1 MMRLLKKASLVVLIT
16 GYLAAGGNHFRSPEG
31 YINIIPQYIPLPK
44 LMNIAAGFFEILFGL
59 MLIFKRTRPWSAR
72 GIILMLI
79 AFLPV
84 HIDMV
89 IRAPFWLGSFYVSP
103 FVAWI
108 RLVVLQPLLIWWA
121 WWYANKVRV

>member
-1 MMRLLKKASLVVLIT
+1 MMEFLKKAGLIILVI
-16 GYLAAGGNHFRSPEG
+16 GYLAAPEG

-59 MLIFKRTRPWSAR
+59 MLIFKRTRPWAAR

-79 AFLPV
+79 AFIPV

-89 IRAPFWLGSFYVSP
+89 LNAPFWLGSFYVTP
-103 FVAWI
+103 FIAWA
-108 RLVVLQPLLIWWA
+108 RLVVLQPFLIWWV
-121 WWYANKVRV
+121 WWCAKE